1 MTDSTIEDAV
11 DSWCTDEA
19 GARETYGDISTWNT
33 AAVTNAKG
41 LLSPDYQKGSYS
53 YNSRSHMASCNP
65 DIGSWDMSSVTDMS
79 YMFRSASS
87 FDQDIGAWDT
97 GSITDMSYMF
107 YYASSFNQRLCW
119 ITSAADNNMFTGSD
133 GSLGGTCE

>member
-19 GARETYGDISTWNT
+19 GAREMFGDISTWNT

-41 LLSPDYQKGSYS
+41 LLSPNYQKGSYA
-53 YNSRSHMASCNP
+53 YDSRPHMESCNP

-79 YMFRSASS
+79 YMFYYASS
-87 FDQDIGAWDT
+87 FNQDIGAWDT
-97 GSITDMSYMF
+97 GSVTDMSSMF
-107 YYASSFNQRLCW
+107 HYASSFNQELCW
-119 ITSAADNNMFTGSD
+119 TISAVDTNMLTGSG
-133 GSLGGTCE
+133 GSLVDNCE